1 MTAPALLHA
10 AADRWLGISGT
21 TRLFPVVGHPAAQ
34 VRAPTVFNAL
44 FAQAGIDAVAF
55 GLDLPPDSVVAGCA
69 ALLASPNVGGLL
81 VTVPYKKTLHAI
93 AQRVGLDARLVG
105 AVNALRR
112 DADGAIAGD
121 LFDGAGFV
129 AGLAAAGHPLRG
141 RNALLLGAGGAGSA
155 IAAQLAQA
163 GVARLALYDPQ
174 AGSAKALAA
183 HLQAAFAE
191 VAFEAQPALQA
202 DGFDIVI
209 NASPL
214 GLKPGDPLP
223 IAPARLASGTL
234 VCDIIMEPATTRLMQ
249 AAAQAGLPV
258 HGGRAM
264 LDHQLPAYFS
274 FFGYPE
280 LAQRIAIDAGRIT
293 LAPPPAPCAAP

>member
-1 MTAPALLHA
+1 MTASALAQA

-34 VRAPTVFNAL
+34 VRAPAVFNAL
-44 FAQAGIDAVAF
+44 FAQAGIDAVSF
-55 GLDLPPDSVVAGCA
+55 GLDLPADSVA
-69 ALLASPNVGGLL
+69 ATCTGLLASPNVGGLL

-93 AQRVGLDARLVG
+93 AQRIGRDAELVG
-105 AVNALRR
+105 ALNALRR

-121 LFDGAGFV
+121 LFDGAGFL
-129 AGLAAAGHPLRG
+129 AGLVAAGHPPRG
-141 RNALLLGAGGAGSA
+141 RHVLLLGAGGAGSA

-163 GVARLALYDPQ
+163 GVARLAIHDPRVD
-174 AGSAKALAA
+174 SARALAT
-183 HLQAAFAE
+183 HLQAAFPD
-191 VAFEAQPALQA
+191 VLFEPQATLQPA
-202 DGFDIVI
+202 GFDSVI

-214 GLKPGDPLP
+214 GLKPADPLP
-223 IAPARLASGTL
+223 LDPARLAAGTL

-264 LDHQLPAYFS
+264 LDHQLPAYLR
-274 FFGYPE
+274 FFGYPG
-280 LAQRIAIDAGRIT
+280 LAQRIGIAAGRIT
-293 LAPPPAPCAAP
+293 LAPPARPAAAP